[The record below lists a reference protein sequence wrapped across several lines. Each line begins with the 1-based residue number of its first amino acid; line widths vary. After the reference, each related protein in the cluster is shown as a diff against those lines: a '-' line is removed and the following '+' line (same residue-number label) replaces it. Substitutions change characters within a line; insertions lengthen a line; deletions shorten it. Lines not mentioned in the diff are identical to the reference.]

1 MTSSNL
7 KWICLMLFITIAS
20 SNKCPTD
27 CTCSIINENSEQ
39 EENHAKCSS
48 LLGFKKTDD
57 DDELLPPI
65 KSLDLSNNGLTK
77 ISSQLDKLKFLTEVD
92 LTNNSLSEFS
102 KLNKRVKTL
111 NLSFNQIT
119 SAKLVKIPQYVQN
132 LNLSNNEIT
141 YIPTEMMRLKNLRSL
156 ELSGN
161 FINCSCETLQV
172 RNWLQEQNVYTEKHI
187 LCSTPQRFKG
197 RPWLQIK
204 ESDACDQENDSMT
217 SDTNFWEQE
226 EDENDIML
234 ADSPILSDVGSGEE
248 ESTDDLEKEYLPL
261 GKASIVNE
269 KLDTDGSGD
278 DFDNAPNVRL
288 FNDNVTNSDDEDS
301 GSGDGSTFGSRL
313 ADEDSEEDGSGALPI
328 PNFPNISRMGDVI
341 RTIFNDTASIGFD
354 GEEKEDFVP
363 SPIYSPSED
372 VTRPPPLGIFEGN
385 VHTYK
390 DPVSTETAK
399 PESELIPVEEPIVK
413 RVMEPTVEK
422 ENIKLSNIANEKPE
436 DDNNKNAYIF
446 LGVVGLLLIV
456 LIAFVAMKRNNSKRR
471 ERKDIENQQGKELV
485 DMERNV
491 LGKPVQKNGVPENSP
506 LLSQQPYFD
515 RIDSPKTTSYQDA
528 SPAQK
533 SAPEPVHKPS
543 DLNQNSQPMQSFK
556 PVPSPRSE
564 VDSPSRAIQP
574 NENLEKQNELPIIE
588 EPSSVNS
595 EPKVN
600 GVHDIE
606 DDEVFNPADDPNSA
620 VARYSPVYSPI
631 TGRVKIKLTET
642 LKPKTPLLVTRS
654 RSNAGDIITSP
665 NLNQRSPYK

>member
-1 MTSSNL
+1 
-7 KWICLMLFITIAS
+7 MLFITIAS
-20 SNKCPTD
+20 STKCPTD
-27 CTCSIINENSEQ
+27 CTCSIINENTDH

-48 LLGFKKTDD
+48 LIGFKKTDD
-57 DDELLPPI
+57 DDDNELLPPI
-65 KSLDLSNNGLTK
+65 KSLDLSNLGLTK
-77 ISSQLDKLKFLTEVD
+77 ISSQLDKLKFLSEVD

-119 SAKLVKIPQYVQN
+119 SAKLVKIPQYVEN

-156 ELSGN
+156 ELNGN

-187 LCSTPQRFKG
+187 SCSTPQRFKG
-197 RPWLQIK
+197 RPWLQIR
-204 ESDACDQENDSMT
+204 ESDVCGQENDSLT
-217 SDTNFWEQE
+217 SENNFWDQE

-234 ADSPILSDVGSGEE
+234 ADSPIVSDVGSGEE

-261 GKASIVNE
+261 GKQSIINE
-269 KLDTDGSGD
+269 KLDSEGSGD
-278 DFDNAPNVRL
+278 DFDQAPNVRL
-288 FNDNVTNSDDEDS
+288 FNDNITIQNSDDEAS
-301 GSGDGSTFGSRL
+301 GSGDDSSTGVRI
-313 ADEDSEEDGSGALPI
+313 ADEDSEEEGSGAFPI

-341 RTIFNDTASIGFD
+341 RKIINDTPSIGFD

-372 VTRPPPLGIFEGN
+372 VTSPPSLGIFEGN

-390 DPVSTETAK
+390 DPVSTEASK
-399 PESELIPVEEPIVK
+399 PDSDNELINVEEPIVK
-413 RVMEPTVEK
+413 KVNEATVDK
-422 ENIKLSNIANEKPE
+422 ENIKLSNIGDENPE
-436 DDNNKNAYIF
+436 DNNKNAYIF
-446 LGVVGLLLIV
+446 LGVVGALLIV
-456 LIAFVAMKRNNSKRR
+456 LIAFVVIKRKKHNSSA
-471 ERKDIENQQGKELV
+471 RKDIENQQGKELV

-491 LGKPVQKNGVPENSP
+491 LGKPAQRNGVPENSP
-506 LLSQQPYFD
+506 LLIQQPYFD
-515 RIDSPKTTSYQDA
+515 RIDSPKSTPYQEA

-533 SAPEPVHKPS
+533 SAPEPVHKSS
-543 DLNQNSQPMQSFK
+543 DLNQNTQPMQSFK

-564 VDSPSRAIQP
+564 VDSPSRSVQP
-574 NENLEKQNELPIIE
+574 DGDLEKKNEAPIIE
-588 EPSSVNS
+588 EPIVPI
-595 EPKVN
+595 EN
-600 GVHDIE
+600 GIHE
-606 DDEVFNPADDPNSA
+606 NGDDEVFNPIDNDPNSA
-620 VARYSPVYSPI
+620 AARYSPVYSPI

-642 LKPKTPLLVTRS
+642 PIPKTPLLVTRS

>member
-1 MTSSNL
+1 MTPSNL

-39 EENHAKCSS
+39 EENHAKCST

-65 KSLDLSNNGLTK
+65 KSLDLSNIGLTK
-77 ISSQLDKLKFLTEVD
+77 ISSQLDKLKFLSEVD

-119 SAKLVKIPQYVQN
+119 SAKLVKIPQYVEN

-156 ELSGN
+156 ELNGN

-234 ADSPILSDVGSGEE
+234 ADSPIISDVGSGEE
-248 ESTDDLEKEYLPL
+248 EPTDDLEKEYLPL
-261 GKASIVNE
+261 GKALIVNE
-269 KLDTDGSGD
+269 KLDSEGSGD
-278 DFDNAPNVRL
+278 DFDKAPNVRL

-301 GSGDGSTFGSRL
+301 GSGDGSRL
-313 ADEDSEEDGSGALPI
+313 ADEDSEEDGSGAFPI

-341 RTIFNDTASIGFD
+341 RTILNETPSIGFD

-372 VTRPPPLGIFEGN
+372 VTRPPSLGIFEGN
-385 VHTYK
+385 VHTFK
-390 DPVSTETAK
+390 DPISTEAAK
-399 PESELIPVEEPIVK
+399 PESESIPVEEPIVK
-413 RVMEPTVEK
+413 KVNEPTVEK
-422 ENIKLSNIANEKPE
+422 ENIKLSNIGDEKPE
-436 DDNNKNAYIF
+436 DDNKNAYIF

-456 LIAFVAMKRNNSKRR
+456 LIAFVAMKRNKTNRR
-471 ERKDIENQQGKELV
+471 ARKDIENQQGKELV

-515 RIDSPKTTSYQDA
+515 RIDSPKAAAYQDA
-528 SPAQK
+528 APSQK
-533 SAPEPVHKPS
+533 SAPEPVHQPS

-574 NENLEKQNELPIIE
+574 DLEKQNELPRIE

-595 EPKVN
+595 EPKEN
-600 GVHDIE
+600 GVHELE

-620 VARYSPVYSPI
+620 AARYSPVYSPI

-642 LKPKTPLLVTRS
+642 QKPKTPLLVTRS

>member
-1 MTSSNL
+1 MTPSTL

-27 CTCSIINENSEQ
+27 CTCSIINENTDQ

-57 DDELLPPI
+57 DDDELLPPI
-65 KSLDLSNNGLTK
+65 KSLDLSNLGLTK
-77 ISSQLDKLKFLTEVD
+77 ISSQLDKLKFLSEVD
-92 LTNNSLSEFS
+92 LSNNSLSEFS
-102 KLNKRVKTL
+102 KLNKRVKSL

-119 SAKLVKIPQYVQN
+119 SAKLVKIPQYVEN

-156 ELSGN
+156 ELNGN

-172 RNWLQEQNVYTEKHI
+172 RNWLQAQNVYTEKHI
-187 LCSTPQRFKG
+187 VCSTPQRFKG
-197 RPWLQIK
+197 RPWLQIR
-204 ESDACDQENDSMT
+204 ESDACEQENDSMS

-234 ADSPILSDVGSGEE
+234 ADSPIISDVGSGEE
-248 ESTDDLEKEYLPL
+248 DSNDDLEKEYLPL
-261 GKASIVNE
+261 GKPSIVNDN
-269 KLDTDGSGD
+269 LDLEGSGD
-278 DFDNAPNVRL
+278 DFDKVPNVRL
-288 FNDNVTNSDDEDS
+288 FNDNVTTQTSDDEDS
-301 GSGDGSTFGSRL
+301 GSGDGFGVRV
-313 ADEDSEEDGSGALPI
+313 ADDDSEEDGSGDAPI
-328 PNFPNISRMGDVI
+328 ILFPNVSRMGDVI
-341 RTIFNDTASIGFD
+341 RTILNDTPSIGFD
-354 GEEKEDFVP
+354 GVEKEDFVP

-372 VTRPPPLGIFEGN
+372 VTPPPTLGIFEGN

-390 DPVSTETAK
+390 DPVSTEAAK
-399 PESELIPVEEPIVK
+399 PDSELIPVEEPIVK
-413 RVMEPTVEK
+413 KVLDTPVEK
-422 ENIKLSNIANEKPE
+422 ENIKLSNVGDEKPN
-436 DDNNKNAYIF
+436 DNKNAYIF
-446 LGVVGLLLIV
+446 LGVVGVLLV
-456 LIAFVAMKRNNSKRR
+456 ALIAFVAMKRNKTRSRA
-471 ERKDIENQQGKELV
+471 RKDIENQQGKELV

-491 LGKPVQKNGVPENSP
+491 LGKPAQKNGVPENSP

-515 RIDSPKTTSYQDA
+515 RIDSPKSVPYQDA

-543 DLNQNSQPMQSFK
+543 DLNQNTQPMQSFK

-574 NENLEKQNELPIIE
+574 DENLEKQNEVPRIE
-588 EPSSVNS
+588 EPSAVP
-595 EPKVN
+595 EPKEN
-600 GVHDIE
+600 GVHE
-606 DDEVFNPADDPNSA
+606 NGDDEVFNPADDPNSA
-620 VARYSPVYSPI
+620 AARYSPVYSPI

-642 LKPKTPLLVTRS
+642 PKPKTPLLVTRS